1 MKPLKLE
8 LSAFGPYLDKVE
20 IDFTRLDG
28 NGIYLVSGDTGSG
41 KTMIF
46 DAIAFALYNKTSGN
60 NRTSKDLRNVMAT
73 DQLTYVDY
81 SFKINSSIARI
92 KRIPA
97 QIQRL
102 ADKDKKI
109 AASYQFFLDDQE
121 LRFDGDNDIA
131 SIVGV
136 NYDEFS
142 QIVMIAQNEFMA
154 LITQSDSKRTE
165 ILKKLFKIP
174 NMNDF
179 TTMLSQEYGAAKS
192 DHTRFNDNIVDMLEL
207 YEFQNQGDDAK
218 IVEQFE
224 QKQGE
229 YESDKKALELQ
240 VGELENELAA
250 LDKQVREINE
260 INSLFDA
267 LKEAIEDKSQLL
279 SSRDITLEDQL
290 SLLKAAAK
298 VKPAHELIQNTS
310 RDIATLVATISNL
323 NTELEGNKEKIKE
336 LKKEVDSKELY
347 QQQIRVHQATAN
359 ELEQKRIQLD
369 KIRSVKDD
377 IAAFTQRNK
386 GLCGKIDTL
395 LENQKN
401 NQTNLAALKQYLEK
415 ETDMATGRI
424 KWQNEIDR
432 LTRQA
437 TTIQSCLKEKE
448 NETRIKEQH
457 LSALKRYETLDDALK
472 QAKLVFAQAQKRK
485 NEYAIGY
492 IASSLKD
499 NEPCPVCGSLNHPQ
513 VAPLLE
519 SDISQ
524 EHLDALQQEQDALQ
538 SELNEAVAVAGDLNG
553 RLKNVVEK
561 LETLKQELGNIDDYD
576 LLLEK
581 NRLDLKAANEKMAQI
596 NGYFRQ
602 LDATKE
608 KQAKLEQAMADDA
621 GALTSHNSEV
631 ERLNGVISSLQGQ
644 LDELPKI
651 SRTQEE
657 LENDIRAHQ
666 EAAKSLEDRIAAN
679 QDSYHLALNQI
690 TRIETSLQEKSG
702 QKDQLETAN
711 EKNRIGYERELSL
724 LDYSRETIEAAFD
737 QIGRINELESIIEQY
752 NRALVKVESTIELYK
767 AKTQNKQ
774 VGDPAVLVDQA
785 NLKRDLLAKV
795 KDELA
800 TISSR
805 LLTIQ
810 NDSTKISQWLKNR
823 QGAQERYQI
832 HYDLYQTAKGSLAGQ
847 KKLAFETYLVYSYFE
862 ELLEYANV
870 IFSQLTNERYQFV
883 ASEPDNKRATSG
895 FVLGILDRENSKT
908 RLARTLS
915 GGETFK
921 AALSLAIGLSRLV
934 QDKSGCVELNSI
946 FIDEGFGTLDDNS
959 LNIAINT
966 LQSIRLEDQM
976 IGIISHVNLLKE
988 RIDNKILVRK
998 DNEKSVIEIVEG

>member
-20 IDFTRLDG
+20 IDFTRLEG
-28 NGIYLVSGDTGSG
+28 NGLYLVSGDTGSG

-73 DQLTYVDY
+73 NQLTYVDY

-121 LRFDGDNDIA
+121 IRFDGDNDIA

-207 YEFQNQGDDAK
+207 YQFENQGDDAK

-224 QKQGE
+224 QKKGE
-229 YESDKKALELQ
+229 YESEKKTLEVQ
-240 VGELENELAA
+240 VGEIENELAA
-250 LDKQVREINE
+250 LDSQVREINE
-260 INSLFDA
+260 INSLFEA
-267 LKEAIEDKSQLL
+267 LQEAIDNKDRLL

-298 VKPAHELIQNTS
+298 VKPAYDLIQNSNKEIT
-310 RDIATLVATISNL
+310 ALVGAINNL
-323 NTELEGNKEKIKE
+323 NAELEGNREKIGE
-336 LKKEVDSKELY
+336 LKKEVDSKEIY
-347 QQQIRVHQATAN
+347 QEQIRNYQRTAN

-369 KIRSVKDD
+369 KIRSIKDD
-377 IAAFTQRNK
+377 IAAFAQRSK

-395 LENQKN
+395 LQSQKN
-401 NQTNLAALKQYLEK
+401 NQTSLVALKQFLEK
-415 ETDMATGRI
+415 ETAMATGRVE
-424 KWQNEIDR
+424 WQNEIDR
-432 LTRQA
+432 LNRQEMA
-437 TTIQSCLKEKE
+437 IQSCLKEME
-448 NETRIKEQH
+448 NERTIRRQH
-457 LSALKRYETLDDALK
+457 LAALESYEKLDDELK
-472 QAKLVFAQAQKRK
+472 QAKLILHQAQKRK
-485 NEYAIGY
+485 NDYAIGY
-492 IASSLKD
+492 IAASLKD
-499 NEPCPVCGSLNHPQ
+499 SEPCPVCGSLSHPH

-524 EHLDALQQEQDALQ
+524 EHLDGLQQKQDAIQ
-538 SELNEAVAVAGDLNG
+538 SELNKAISLAGDLKG
-553 RLKNVVEK
+553 DLKNVLEK
-561 LETLKQELGNIDDYD
+561 LETLKKELGQIDDFD

-581 NRLDLKAANEKMAQI
+581 NRMDLKAANEKMAEI

-608 KQAKLEQAMADDA
+608 KISRLEQAMADDA
-621 GALTSHNSEV
+621 VALTSHNSEV
-631 ERLNGVISSLQGQ
+631 ERLNGVMSSLQAQ
-644 LDELPKI
+644 LDELPHI
-651 SRTQEE
+651 SRTQGE
-657 LENDIRAHQ
+657 LESEIQASQ
-666 EAAKSLEDRIAAN
+666 KAAKTLEDKITAN
-679 QDSYHLALNQI
+679 QNSYHLALNQI
-690 TRIETSLQEKSG
+690 TRIETSLQEKSS
-702 QKDQLETAN
+702 QKDQLENTN
-711 EKNRIGYERELSL
+711 ERNRIGYEQDLSL
-724 LDYSRETIEAAFD
+724 LDYSRETIEAAFN
-737 QIGRINELESIIEQY
+737 QIGRINELESKIEQY
-752 NRALVKVESTIELYK
+752 NLTLAKVESTIELYK
-767 AKTQNKQ
+767 AKTQDKK
-774 VGDPAVLVDQA
+774 VGDPAFLVERAD
-785 NLKRDLLAKV
+785 LKKAL
-795 KDELA
+795 LA
-800 TISSR
+800 TIKDDLTNVSSR
-805 LLTIQ
+805 LLTIR
-810 NDSTKISQWLKNR
+810 NDATKISQWLKNR
-823 QGAQERYQI
+823 QAAQERYQV

-934 QDKSGCVELNSI
+934 QDKSGSVELNSI